1 MCSTWISDSAWGIKH
16 ASAGVGYAALSG
28 VWFESAQ
35 RGLHALGPLD
45 FRECGQR
52 ELGTRDWG
60 DLQAQAVGKPDVECG
75 GLLLSS
81 EAKLVC

>member
-1 MCSTWISDSAWGIKH
+1 MVCLISDSAWRIKH

-28 VWFESAQ
+28 VSFERAQ

-52 ELGTRDWG
+52 ELETRDWG
-60 DLQAQAVGKPDVECG
+60 DLQAQAVGKRDIECG
-75 GLLLSS
+75 GCYQ
-81 EAKLVC
+81 AKLMC